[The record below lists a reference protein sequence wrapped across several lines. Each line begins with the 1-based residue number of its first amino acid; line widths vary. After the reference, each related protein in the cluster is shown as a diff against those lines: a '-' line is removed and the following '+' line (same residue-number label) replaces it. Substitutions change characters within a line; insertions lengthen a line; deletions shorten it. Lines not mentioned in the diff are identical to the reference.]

1 MIHKEGVTTM
11 QPITSSYKTLHVVHN
26 QHMHRKVKQDTM
38 FAFLWVLYTLG
49 LALLK
54 RNASL
59 YDAWR
64 LLFPKLLRCNILLL
78 QDLDNWSG
86 GGGGSS
92 VTCGLVHR
100 MTAPLNFI
108 EANHP
113 SPHDSVLLT
122 QKLQWMLWIG

>member
-86 GGGGSS
+86 GGGDPRSH
-92 VTCGLVHR
+92 V
-100 MTAPLNFI
+100 A
-108 EANHP
+108 
-113 SPHDSVLLT
+113 
-122 QKLQWMLWIG
+122 